1 MNKKIKKISKLTKE
15 AEAVYKRPSWDEYF
29 IGIMH
34 AVGARATCDRGRTG
48 CVLVKDKHII
58 STGYVGAPAGCKS
71 CDDIGHEMNTV
82 THEDGTQS
90 RHCIR
95 TSHNEENAI
104 AQAAR
109 MGISTEGATLY
120 CMMTPCY
127 TCAKLLINA
136 GIKRVVAE
144 KDYHTGARSK
154 EIFME
159 SGVKYELLNKD
170 MMAYKDQK

>member
-1 MNKKIKKISKLTKE
+1 MKKETKKTTKF
-15 AEAVYKRPSWDEYF
+15 KRPSWDEYF
-29 IGIMH
+29 MEIVH

-48 CVLVKDKHII
+48 CVLVKDKRII
-58 STGYVGAPAGCKS
+58 STGYVGAPSGCKS
-71 CDDIGHEMNTV
+71 CDDIGHEMHTV
-82 THEDGTQS
+82 INEDGTQS

-109 MGISTEGATLY
+109 IGVSTEGATLY

-127 TCAKLLINA
+127 TCAKLIINS

-144 KDYHTGARSK
+144 KDYHVGNRSK
-154 EIFME
+154 EIFKE
-159 SGVKYELLNKD
+159 AGVKYELLNSALV
-170 MMAYKDQK
+170 AYKDQ

>member
-1 MNKKIKKISKLTKE
+1 MKKTTKKEKVIK
-15 AEAVYKRPSWDEYF
+15 YKRPSWDEYF
-29 IGIMH
+29 VGIMH

-48 CVLVKDKHII
+48 CVLVKGKHII

-71 CDDIGHEMNTV
+71 CDDIGHEMHTV
-82 THEDGTQS
+82 IHEDGTQS

-109 MGISTEGATLY
+109 MGVSTEGSTLY

-127 TCAKLLINA
+127 TCAKLIINS

-144 KDYHTGARSK
+144 KDYHAGKRSK
-154 EIFME
+154 EIFKE
-159 SGVKYELLNKD
+159 AGVKYELLNKSLVK
-170 MMAYKDQK
+170 YTDQK

>member
-1 MNKKIKKISKLTKE
+1 
-15 AEAVYKRPSWDEYF
+15 
-29 IGIMH
+29 MH
-34 AVGARATCDRGRTG
+34 
-48 CVLVKDKHII
+48 
-58 STGYVGAPAGCKS
+58 
-71 CDDIGHEMNTV
+71 TV
-82 THEDGTQS
+82 VHDDGTQS

-127 TCAKLLINA
+127 TCAKLIINS

-144 KDYHTGARSK
+144 KDYHAGTRSK
-154 EIFME
+154 EIFKE
-159 SGVKYELLNKD
+159 AGVKYELLNKSLVKY
-170 MMAYKDQK
+170 ADQK